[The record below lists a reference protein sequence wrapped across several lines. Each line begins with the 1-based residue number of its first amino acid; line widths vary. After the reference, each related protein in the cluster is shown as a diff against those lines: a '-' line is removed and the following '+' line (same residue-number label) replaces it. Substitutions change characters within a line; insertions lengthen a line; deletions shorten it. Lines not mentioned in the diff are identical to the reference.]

1 MLPRG
6 NIKVVRGL
14 NKEYNSQNTHF
25 NNQSQVVCFVN
36 LTIKFIVAI
45 SAIIL
50 LSYGFLLFQTSSL
63 QNELVMEQARQQARV
78 LYKQILLTRQWVSDH
93 QGLFVVK
100 TEGVTENPYLHEAAI
115 RADDGTV
122 FVKRNPAMVT
132 RELSEYA
139 AKSGFCWFRITSLE
153 PVNPA
158 NTPDDFER
166 RAMERFKDGL
176 AEYEAITDTEDG
188 RVHRYIAPL
197 LVQESCLSCHA
208 EHGYAA
214 GDIRGALSISVPL
227 SWADKVI
234 NKNNATIIK
243 YSVFSI
249 IAVALALIILF
260 NKLVGR
266 RIDRLSKAMQNY
278 PEQDIAVS
286 DDKHLLD
293 DEIGRLITGYND
305 LCKRLDQAQ
314 KDLDKTMQ
322 QAFYSEKMASLGQLT
337 AGIAHEINNPLGG
350 LLNCVK
356 SMNDEPENIELHSR
370 YIPLLD
376 KGLRRIE
383 HIMRQLLNFGREAP
397 LSYSRVDIDEI
408 IRECFEL
415 LEYRLKNIAL
425 TLNLQLQE
433 SFCLDVE
440 ALRQIIVNMALNAIQ
455 AMPEGGSL
463 TVTTKRTYTRIVI
476 TMEDTGSGIEP
487 AILNKIFDPFFTTKD
502 VGEGTGLGL
511 AVSYS
516 LIQQMGGTI
525 EVESE
530 PGMGTIFTISLP
542 ASREQKKSPE
552 ESATKPDQEQNNGKN
567 ITG

>member
-1 MLPRG
+1 M
-6 NIKVVRGL
+6 
-14 NKEYNSQNTHF
+14 
-25 NNQSQVVCFVN
+25 N

-50 LSYGFLLFQTSSL
+50 VSYGFLLFQTSNL

-93 QGLFVVK
+93 QGLFLVK
-100 TEGVTENPYLHEAAI
+100 TTGVSENPYLHEAAI

-158 NTPDDFER
+158 NKPDAFER
-166 RAMERFKDGL
+166 DAMLRFNEGL
-176 AEYEAITDTEDG
+176 REYEAITRSPEG
-188 RVHRYIAPL
+188 RVHRYIAPV
-197 LVQESCLSCHA
+197 LVQESCLACHA
-208 EHGYAA
+208 EHGYSV

-227 SWADKVI
+227 AWADSVI
-234 NKNNATIIK
+234 QKNNTTIVK

-249 IAVALALIILF
+249 FAVALALIFLF
-260 NKLVGR
+260 NKLVAK
-266 RIDRLSKAMQNY
+266 RIKRLSKAMGNY
-278 PEQDIAVS
+278 PDQDYTVT
-286 DDKHLLD
+286 DDKQLLD
-293 DEIGRLITGYND
+293 DEIGQLITGFQE
-305 LCKRLDQAQ
+305 LCNRLDKTQQ
-314 KDLDKTMQ
+314 DLDQTMQ

-356 SMNDEPENIELHSR
+356 TMQEEPENLELHNR
-370 YIPLLD
+370 YVPLLD
-376 KGLRRIE
+376 KGLKRIE
-383 HIMRQLLNFGREAP
+383 HIMRQLLNFGRKAN
-397 LSYSRVDIDEI
+397 LTFSKVDIDGI

-415 LEYRLKNIAL
+415 LEYRLKKI
-425 TLNLQLQE
+425 TLNLDLNLSE
-433 SFCLDVE
+433 SYCIDVE
-440 ALRQIIVNMALNAIQ
+440 ALRQIIINTGLNAIQ

-463 TVTTKRTYTRIVI
+463 TVSTKQTYARIVI
-476 TMEDTGSGIEP
+476 TITDTGTGIEP
-487 AILNKIFDPFFTTKD
+487 EIMHKIFDPFFTTKE

-511 AVSYS
+511 AVTYS
-516 LIQQMGGTI
+516 LLQQMGGSI

-530 PGMGTIFTISLP
+530 PGKGTVFTIMLP
-542 ASREQKKSPE
+542 ASP
-552 ESATKPDQEQNNGKN
+552 KPAEAARGR
-567 ITG
+567 ISEAEGEH